1 MIYLYR
7 LKMAR
12 NVIICDRREFTE
24 LTFSPWYFII
34 YIEKVNCHNRLRIEK
49 NRRTLDNKTAKWRVI
64 EFHRRW
70 MGMEFAA
77 EDRHARGNRLINKS
91 TEDFVATCQRARNPI
106 ISNEGTR
113 LSPADKKEELSGTIN
128 NSLSVRQFVRRETN
142 SIASGCSFSSP
153 TSQTREIVSQSS
165 SYPIVTLSPNLLRLP
180 CHRVTFYTTNYCV
193 SLNAQTL

>member
-1 MIYLYR
+1 MRPKKIRRANIFTVMFYNLYW
-7 LKMAR
+7 KG
-12 NVIICDRREFTE
+12 E
-24 LTFSPWYFII
+24 
-34 YIEKVNCHNRLRIEK
+34 VNWPNRLCIEK
-49 NRRTLDNKTAKWRVI
+49 NRWTLDNKTAKWRVI

-128 NSLSVRQFVRRETN
+128 NSLSARQFVRRETN
-142 SIASGCSFSSP
+142 SIASGRSFSSP
-153 TSQTREIVSQSS
+153 TSRTREIVSQSS